1 VSRLADVMEC
11 VGEVLQVTNILS
23 NVHVSLD
30 KVPKLG
36 LEVHGMVEFVIK
48 ELIVDGVLDDV
59 HGGLWDTHGG
69 EHILGDR
76 VVQPTQEALISE
88 CQVGSQRCSKVGGEE
103 RWEPRSNLPLN
114 ASKMH
119 HHSS

>member
-1 VSRLADVMEC
+1 MEC
-11 VGEVLQVTNILS
+11 IGEVLQVTHILS

-36 LEVHGMVEFVIK
+36 LKVHNTVEFVVT
-48 ELIVDGVLDDV
+48 ELIVDGIPDDV
-59 HGGLWDTHGG
+59 HRGLWDTHSG
-69 EHILGDR
+69 EHILRDR

-88 CQVGSQRCSKVGGEE
+88 CQVRSRCCSKVDREE

-119 HHSS
+119 RHSS